1 MKECS
6 HKTIREML
14 NAIITGINT
23 KEMFPDCRCDAIRD
37 INAVAD
43 LCLNEREDS
52 KTFRATFKTVF
63 GQMVRFQSFCIGGPF
78 EYNIADYNC

>member
-1 MKECS
+1 
-6 HKTIREML
+6 ML
-14 NAIITGINT
+14 NVIIDGLG
-23 KEMFPDCRCDAIRD
+23 KRHLFPEDHLKAVKHIKG
-37 INAVAD
+37 VAD